1 MDLAFFY
8 LDDGVVA
15 GDVAAV
21 AAALAHVQ
29 QRGSD
34 FGLSLNLDKCEVVCV
49 GGTSAA
55 DLAVHLPDKLLRTS
69 TGTSKVACDFEL
81 LGAPIGSPTFV
92 AHHTASRVEKAATL
106 LDAVGELTDPQV
118 GLRLLRVSAG
128 HARVLHS
135 LRCVPPQFQGEPLQ
149 DFDQRV
155 RACFGGLTGL
165 HLDTTQWEQAAR
177 GFAQAGLGLR
187 SAGADAPA
195 AYLASLGGCVDLCV
209 QLDPHYLD
217 TRLADTSNV
226 QAALQAYSARGGSF
240 TADEALTRR
249 QKALTSK
256 LDDVSWARQLAAAP
270 LTAQALLRSEAEP
283 GARAFLVAVPH
294 GATRMDPAT
303 FTCELRYRLGVPDA
317 LNDSWC
323 PKCDAVLDTFS
334 HHAGICA
341 AGGERTLR
349 HHSARDVLHTWAE
362 RAGLQPEKE
371 RSGLLLPDRPDGAG
385 GRRRPADIFVPSYL
399 GSPTAF
405 DLAITG
411 PQRQETLAEAGRK
424 SLAAATSYAKV
435 KMTHLNTFE
444 ECRAQ
449 GVRFTPMVAE
459 TTGAWEPMAAAV
471 LQQLARAVAARENG
485 DRNLLHSQLL
495 QELSVTI
502 RSWRARATL
511 RRRTELVFTTRA
523 VSAAAAAANLLTY

>member
-1 MDLAFFY
+1 M
-8 LDDGVVA
+8 
-15 GDVAAV
+15 
-21 AAALAHVQ
+21 
-29 QRGSD
+29 
-34 FGLSLNLDKCEVVCV
+34 
-49 GGTSAA
+49 
-55 DLAVHLPDKLLRTS
+55 
-69 TGTSKVACDFEL
+69 
-81 LGAPIGSPTFV
+81 
-92 AHHTASRVEKAATL
+92 
-106 LDAVGELTDPQV
+106 
-118 GLRLLRVSAG
+118 
-128 HARVLHS
+128 
-135 LRCVPPQFQGEPLQ
+135 
-149 DFDQRV
+149 
-155 RACFGGLTGL
+155 
-165 HLDTTQWEQAAR
+165 
-177 GFAQAGLGLR
+177 
-187 SAGADAPA
+187 
-195 AYLASLGGCVDLCV
+195 
-209 QLDPHYLD
+209 
-217 TRLADTSNV
+217 

-523 VSAAAAAANLLTY
+523 VSAAAAAAANLLTY

>member
-1 MDLAFFY
+1 MTLSYSVPPLA
-8 LDDGVVA
+8 
-15 GDVAAV
+15 
-21 AAALAHVQ
+21 
-29 QRGSD
+29 
-34 FGLSLNLDKCEVVCV
+34 
-49 GGTSAA
+49 
-55 DLAVHLPDKLLRTS
+55 
-69 TGTSKVACDFEL
+69 
-81 LGAPIGSPTFV
+81 APRSWR
-92 AHHTASRVEKAATL
+92 TASRVEKAATL

-177 GFAQAGLGLR
+177 GFAQAGLVLR

-523 VSAAAAAANLLTY
+523 VSAAAAAAANLLTY